1 MRWPVFFVYLRPME
15 LIEPIWKGIVTGLM
29 FTITFGT
36 VFFSLIQTSIK
47 RGLRE
52 GVYIASGVVLS
63 DGVYITIAVLGSS
76 FLVDGIEQ
84 YQPIIRMIGFSFLLF
99 LGIRSIVKKEA
110 IHSEENPIPE
120 KKGILYIMK
129 GIMLNSVNPMVL
141 FAWLGVATYV
151 KTVNQFDFN
160 QVVLFFAIVLGTMF
174 SSMFSICYF
183 ARKLKNVL
191 SPQNMHRLNMLSGI
205 IFIVFSI
212 VIIWPII
219 TSLVG

>member
-1 MRWPVFFVYLRPME
+1 
-15 LIEPIWKGIVTGLM
+15 M

-47 RGLRE
+47 RGQRE
-52 GVYIASGVVLS
+52 GLYIASGVVLS
-63 DGVYITIAVLGSS
+63 DGFYITVAVLGSS
-76 FLVDGIEQ
+76 FLVDGIEE
-84 YQPIIRMIGFSFLLF
+84 YQQIIRGIGFTFLLI

-110 IHSEENPIPE
+110 IHTEENPIPE
-120 KKGILYIMK
+120 KKGILYVMK

-151 KTVNQFDFN
+151 KTVNQFDFH

-212 VIIWPII
+212 VIIWPVMGSII
-219 TSLVG
+219 FN

>member
-1 MRWPVFFVYLRPME
+1 MRWPVFFVYLRTME
-15 LIEPIWKGIVTGLM
+15 LIEPIWKGIATGLM

-36 VFFSLIQTSIK
+36 VFFSLIQTSVK

-52 GVYIASGVVLS
+52 GLYIASGVVLS
-63 DGVYITIAVLGSS
+63 DGFYITVAVLGSS
-76 FLVDGIEQ
+76 FLVDGIEE
-84 YQPIIRMIGFSFLLF
+84 YQQIIRGIGFTFLLV

-110 IHSEENPIPE
+110 IHTEENPIPE
-120 KKGILYIMK
+120 KKGILYMMK
-129 GIMLNSVNPMVL
+129 GMLLNSVNPMVL

-151 KTVNQFDFN
+151 KTVNHFDFN

-174 SSMFSICYF
+174 SSMFGICYF

-205 IFIVFSI
+205 IFIVFSL
-212 VIIWPII
+212 VIIWPVLAA
-219 TSLVG
+219 LV